1 MKRFISILIISM
13 LLFSFFTVYGDGS
26 ETIKIDAQVGF
37 DKSYKPGYVTPIFI
51 TMENNSK
58 DIEGEIQ
65 IEIPNDEGYG
75 ANTVSLY
82 AIGINHP
89 KNTVKKYVMN
99 IPLPSSLLNVKLKV
113 VEGKKVLLEK
123 YVRID
128 RRIPDNT
135 MFVGLLS
142 DDGDSLNYLNGFTF
156 NNMNNNYGT
165 KIVRLNE

>member
-1 MKRFISILIISM
+1 MKKIISILIICM
-13 LLFSFFTVYGDGS
+13 LLFSFFTVYGDEL

-75 ANTVSLY
+75 ANTVTLY

-89 KNTVKKYVMN
+89 KSTVKKYVMN

-123 YVRID
+123 
-128 RRIPDNT
+128 
-135 MFVGLLS
+135 
-142 DDGDSLNYLNGFTF
+142 
-156 NNMNNNYGT
+156 
-165 KIVRLNE
+165 